1 MGYWYEADLSVVRG
15 DDLTITQTWDVNGVA
30 TDISSWSFSFE
41 ANEVSTRAASPSDIT
56 IANAAIV
63 KSDSGS
69 GTTDTNSILLTDT
82 LTTVNVGRY
91 KYDCKVV
98 IGTDEITYARG
109 TLTVLDSQQD

>member
-1 MGYWYEADLSVVRG
+1 MGYFYTADLSVVKG

-30 TDISSWSFSFE
+30 TDISSWSFSFD
-41 ANEVSTRAASPSDIT
+41 ANEVSSRAASKGTIT

-82 LTTVNVGRY
+82 LTGVNEGRY
-91 KYDCKVV
+91 KYDMRVV
-98 IGTDEITYARG
+98 IGTDTITYGRG
-109 TLTVLDSQQD
+109 TLTVLPSEHD